1 MFRQFLRGTAVVG
14 ACLALVAAVAVTS
27 PADAG
32 YAGRFYVAL
41 GDSLSVGVQPQL
53 AGVAAGNRRTP
64 DGYPDQLE
72 TALRGAGHD
81 VRLAGFGCSGAT
93 TTQLLDGGRC
103 HYQRSRSQLDAALSF
118 IGTRP
123 DRVALVTVDIGINDV
138 MRCLAGQRVS
148 TPCVRRGLAAVRRN
162 LPVTLRR
169 LRAAAPNAPVV
180 AMTYYDPMLAVYPA
194 APAYARRTGAVF
206 AELNAVITAACRQ
219 AGARVADVAGAYG
232 TTELTRSERL
242 PDGRTAP
249 VAVARVCRWTWMCA
263 DPPVG
268 PNLHANT
275 AGYRTIARAY
285 GAASGLATD
294 WGS

>member
-1 MFRQFLRGTAVVG
+1 MFRRFLRAAAVVG
-14 ACLALVAAVAVTS
+14 ASLALLAAVAVTS

-32 YAGRFYVAL
+32 YAGRYYVAL
-41 GDSLSVGVQPQL
+41 GDSLSVGVQPRL
-53 AGVAAGNRRTP
+53 AGVAAGNRRTAE
-64 DGYPDQLE
+64 GYPRQLE
-72 TALRGAGHD
+72 GALRRAGHD

-103 HYQRSRSQLDAALSF
+103 TYQHAASQLDAALSF

-123 DRVALVTVDIGINDV
+123 DRIALVTLDIGINDV

-169 LRAAAPNAPVV
+169 LRAAAPHAPVV
-180 AMTYYDPMLAVYPA
+180 AMTFYDPMLAVYPS
-194 APAYARRTGAVF
+194 APAYARHTGAVF
-206 AELNAVITAACRQ
+206 GELNAIIEAACRQ

-232 TTELTRSERL
+232 TTELARPESM
-242 PDGRTAP
+242 PDGTTAP
-249 VAVARVCRWTWMCA
+249 VAVTRVCRWTWMCA